1 MMDISRDKNVIQLN
15 EICHMLGVGVGVTI
29 ELLVTPQP
37 TPAHSGGDEKS
48 ALNLKRRA
56 HVSS

>member
-15 EICHMLGVGVGVTI
+15 EICHMLGVGVTI